1 MHRRHRGARALRE
14 NSRLT
19 PAAGA
24 NTIAARDEGR
34 EMTVVARR
42 KAGAG
47 PVRPVVRVAII
58 GGGCAG
64 MAAAW
69 QLQAL
74 NRQRAADALAP
85 LYEIDVYE
93 ATWRLGGK
101 GASVRDAHGRIV
113 EHGLHVWLGF
123 YENAFRL
130 MRDAYTRA
138 AEQGLG
144 PAAAATTDRLLFDR
158 FDDAFSPEPHI
169 GVAGR
174 RADGDW
180 QVWSGFLPPM
190 KGQPG
195 EPLDAESNPFTWWG
209 YGARALALVKA
220 LLHSTWAPANE
231 ATAATKGQQ
240 RRRSAL
246 DEAVELDFS
255 WDPVESPAVWV
266 ERLTQLTRVGALTG
280 VAGVLQGVTML
291 EAWLRES
298 NPQPQL
304 APRVFRLIE
313 ALARQ
318 ARLQLHDL
326 AGIDETLRRKTA
338 IVDLVLTVIVGL
350 VRDRVI
356 FSRQGLDKI
365 DHIDYREWLASHGA
379 TRAATESP
387 LVTGIYDLV
396 FAYRDGRHDRPA
408 LSAAQAVRGA
418 LRMFFTYRGSMF
430 WRMNAGMGDVVF
442 APLFQV
448 LARDGVRFHFRHTLQ
463 RIEFDDERA
472 PTRVQA
478 LRFAAAGTAAA
489 LQAAPDGPWP
499 LDAAGCWLDEPA
511 SPFPAG
517 ARTRSLRLRAGAQF
531 DAVVFA
537 QGIDPFVRACGETAP
552 RHAPPRSGFFRALPA
567 WDAMRRQVATVATR
581 SAQVW
586 LDRDV
591 EQLGW
596 DRGPVIVAGL
606 GAARPDSAQ
615 RGYETWADMSHLLA
629 TERAQRQAGGGAA
642 GGRER
647 SLAYFCSVMPDAG
660 AAAARSRALAD
671 LKALLGHG
679 LHPLWPAAFGD
690 GGQGALSHLVSADG
704 QRVGPGQIDEQVLV
718 LNREGS
724 ERYTQALPGSGTA
737 RISPLDPTLANAT
750 IAGDWTDAGFN
761 GGCVETAVM
770 SGLLAA
776 HAISGAV
783 DLNAIVGYHHP

>member
-1 MHRRHRGARALRE
+1 M
-14 NSRLT
+14 
-19 PAAGA
+19 
-24 NTIAARDEGR
+24 
-34 EMTVVARR
+34 ARR
-42 KAGAG
+42 KGGAAA
-47 PVRPVVRVAII
+47 PAPPVVRVAIV

-69 QLQAL
+69 QLQQL
-74 NRQRAADALAP
+74 NRQRAADPAAP
-85 LYEIDVYE
+85 RYAIEVYE
-93 ATWRLGGK
+93 SSWRLGGK

-130 MRDAYTRA
+130 MREVYARA

-144 PAAAATTDRLLFDR
+144 PAAAAAVDRLVFGR

-169 GVAGR
+169 GVASR
-174 RADGDW
+174 RSDGDW
-180 QVWSGFLPPM
+180 QVWSGLLPPM

-195 EPLDAESNPFTWWG
+195 EPLDADSNPFTWWG

-220 LLHSTWAPANE
+220 LLQSTWAPAND
-231 ATAATKGQQ
+231 TAAAARGQG
-240 RRRSAL
+240 RGRSAL

-255 WDPVESPAVWV
+255 YDPLESPALWV
-266 ERLTQLTRVGALTG
+266 ERLTQLGRVGALSG
-280 VAGVLQGVTML
+280 VAGLLQGVTML

-298 NPQPQL
+298 NPAPQL
-304 APRVFRLIE
+304 APRVFRLAE

-318 ARLQLHDL
+318 ARLQLAEL
-326 AGIDETLRRKTA
+326 AGVDETLRRKTG
-338 IVDLVLTVIVGL
+338 IVDLVLTIVVGL
-350 VRDRVI
+350 LRDRVV

-365 DHIDYREWLASHGA
+365 DHIDYREWLTSHGA

-448 LARDGVRFHFRHTLQ
+448 LQRDGVRFHFRHTLQ
-463 RIEFDDERA
+463 RIGFDDERA
-472 PTRVQA
+472 PRRVQT
-478 LRFAAAGTAAA
+478 LRFAAAGSAAD
-489 LQAAPDGPWP
+489 LEAAPGGRWP
-499 LDAAGCWLDEPA
+499 LDASGCWLDEPA
-511 SPFPAG
+511 SPFA
-517 ARTRSLRLRAGAQF
+517 AAERARSLTLRAGQHF
-531 DAVVFA
+531 DAVVLA
-537 QGIDPFVRACGETAP
+537 LGIDPFVRACGETAD
-552 RHAPPRSGFFRALPA
+552 RHAPPRSAFFQALPA
-567 WDAMRRQVATVATR
+567 WDRMRRQVATVATR

-586 LDRDV
+586 LDQDL

-596 DRGPVIVAGL
+596 DRGPVIVAAL
-606 GAARPDSAQ
+606 GALRPNTDAR
-615 RGYETWADMSHLLA
+615 GWETWADMSPLLA
-629 TERAQRQAGGGAA
+629 AERAHRAARGADGVAAA
-642 GGRER
+642 GRAR
-647 SLAYFCSVMPDAG
+647 SLAYFCSVMPDDS
-660 AAAARSRALAD
+660 AAASHQRALAD
-671 LKALLGHG
+671 LKALLAHR
-679 LHPLWPAAFGD
+679 LQPLWPAAWGHGA
-690 GGQGALSHLVSADG
+690 GGAIAHLVSADG
-704 QRVGPGQIDEQVLV
+704 QAVGADRLDEQVLV

-737 RISPLDPTLANAT
+737 RISPLDPTLDNAT

-776 HAISGAV
+776 HAISGAI